1 MLDFR
6 RIEGTVQKVHFRI
19 STDHENNMLSVRLPG
34 EIDLVSLSISFEF
47 AVPYYQ
53 LQLIFFLLNLF
64 IKMSLNFHNSGR
76 CIALVVVYW
85 GLSYFLFVYCFV
97 HMSVRLFSSS
107 MYIIAGPLYLVGW
120 YGFTHCWRLY
130 DDYDYYF
137 LRHLVYVENLFP
149 HLFYS
154 KIFSEEVLS
163 I

>member
-1 MLDFR
+1 MLCLPFFTLYFVGFLYLVVEWVGPKNGERTDKVVFDKERKKIHVNDLRRKPLRMLDFR

-76 CIALVVVYW
+76 CIALVVVY
-85 GLSYFLFVYCFV
+85 
-97 HMSVRLFSSS
+97 
-107 MYIIAGPLYLVGW
+107 
-120 YGFTHCWRLY
+120 
-130 DDYDYYF
+130 
-137 LRHLVYVENLFP
+137 
-149 HLFYS
+149 
-154 KIFSEEVLS
+154 
-163 I
+163 